1 MRINREWK
9 KRQQFRKD
17 TDDRKIKMESKRT
30 RQRRVGY
37 RKWTR
42 MKTYSREKRTQRKP
56 QRWLAYTEQIWF

>member
-17 TDDRKIKMESKRT
+17 TDDRKIKKESKRT
-30 RQRRVGY
+30 RQRHVGY

-42 MKTYSREKRTQRKP
+42 MKTYSRKK
-56 QRWLAYTEQIWF
+56 